1 MEEVKQSQNNET
13 PESAYS
19 HDSSSKLPIWRRT
32 TLPAALAV
40 VILLAGIIVA
50 VAYALYWN
58 SEDRKYDLAR
68 GGEEAKNQA
77 LSVEDADA
85 ADRTSPVDAPAT
97 KQKIEYLQSE
107 VRALGSLGE
116 FESGDLSDQNLQL
129 VEPEPISF

>member
-1 MEEVKQSQNNET
+1 MEEIVHKEND
-13 PESAYS
+13 PLESTQA
-19 HDSSSKLPIWRRT
+19 HDSESRLPIWRRT
-32 TLPAALAV
+32 TLPAALMI
-40 VILLAGIIVA
+40 VILLAGAIVV

-68 GGEEAKNQA
+68 GGEEIKNQA
-77 LSVEDADA
+77 LSVEDPDA

-107 VRALGSLGE
+107 IRALGSLGK

-129 VEPEPISF
+129 TEPDPASF